1 MQKYR
6 IPLFYPYIPRGVKE
20 AVKRTLNTRWI
31 GQGPQVTAFERLWEK
46 KISSPNKAVAV
57 GSCTDALH
65 LAYILAG
72 IGQGDEVIT
81 PIFTFPATNI
91 PLLYQKAKI
100 VFADVKKDSL
110 NIDPQDIT
118 RKITSKTRAIV
129 VVHYGGVPCDMDE
142 IQLLAHKHNLPV
154 IEDAAYATGVAYKG
168 QKIGSISDFTC
179 FSFQA
184 VKLLN
189 TATGGILT
197 IKESSL
203 VDRAKRLRWFGAE
216 KSDSYDRWAKGI
228 PEIGYRYQTTDIAAA
243 MGIAALKTLDKTIKH
258 YQDLA
263 DTYREGLADIPGV
276 TYIGGLS
283 LCIILTGKRDK
294 LRQSLTKYG
303 IENSVL
309 DCRNDRFAIFGG
321 RVKNCLNMDELESKY
336 LMLPTHYFLRKK
348 DVEFICQEIRKA
360 VGKI

>member
-1 MQKYR
+1 MNK
-6 IPLFYPYIPRGVKE
+6 ITLFHPYVPESAKR
-20 AVKRTLNTRWI
+20 AVLRTLNTPWI
-31 GQGPQVTAFERLWEK
+31 GQGPQVAEFEKLWEK
-46 KISSPNKAVAV
+46 KISYSHKAVAV
-57 GSCTDALH
+57 GSCTYALH

-72 IGQGDEVIT
+72 IREGDEVVA
-81 PIFTFPATNI
+81 PIFTFPSTNI
-91 PLLYQKAKI
+91 PILYQRAKV

-110 NIDPQDIT
+110 NIDPNDIA
-118 RKITSKTRAIV
+118 RKITSKTKAIV

-142 IQLLAHKHNLPV
+142 IQAIANKHFLPV
-154 IEDAAYATGVAYKG
+154 IEDAAYATGLTYRDR
-168 QKIGSISDFTC
+168 KIGSISDFTC

-184 VKLLN
+184 VKLLT
-189 TATGGILT
+189 TATGGMLT
-197 IKESSL
+197 IKDPRL
-203 VDRAKRLRWFGAE
+203 VGRAKRLRWFGAE
-216 KSDSYDRWAKGI
+216 KSNSDDRWAKGI
-228 PEIGYRYQTTDIAAA
+228 TEIGYRYQMTDIAAA
-243 MGIAALKTLDKTIKH
+243 MGITALKELDKTLKH

-309 DCRNDRFAIFGG
+309 DCRSDRFAIFGG

-348 DVEFICQEIRKA
+348 DVEFICQVIRKA
-360 VGKI
+360 VGKK

>member
-1 MQKYR
+1 MQKGK
-6 IPLFYPYIPRGVKE
+6 IPLFYPYVPKGAKE
-20 AVKRTLNTRWI
+20 AVKCTLNTRWI
-31 GQGPQVTAFERLWEK
+31 GQGPQVTGFEKLWEK
-46 KISSPNKAVAV
+46 KISSPHKAVAV
-57 GSCTDALH
+57 GSCTYALH

-72 IGQGDEVIT
+72 IREGDEVVA
-81 PIFTFPATNI
+81 PIFTFPSTNI
-91 PLLYQKAKI
+91 PILYQRAKV

-110 NIDPQDIT
+110 NIDPNDIA
-118 RKITSKTRAIV
+118 RKITSKTKAIV

-142 IQLLAHKHNLPV
+142 IQAIANKHFLPV
-154 IEDAAYATGVAYKG
+154 IEDAAYATGLTYRDR
-168 QKIGSISDFTC
+168 KIGSISDFTC

-184 VKLLN
+184 VKLLT
-189 TATGGILT
+189 TATGGMLT
-197 IKESSL
+197 IKDPRL
-203 VDRAKRLRWFGAE
+203 VGRAKRLRWFGAE
-216 KSDSYDRWAKGI
+216 KSNSDDRWAKGI
-228 PEIGYRYQTTDIAAA
+228 TEIGYRYQMTDIAAA
-243 MGIAALKTLDKTIKH
+243 MGITALKELDKTLKH

-263 DTYREGLADIPGV
+263 DTYREGLADIPGG

-309 DCRNDRFAIFGG
+309 DCRSDRFAIFGG

-348 DVEFICQEIRKA
+348 DVEFICQVIRKA
-360 VGKI
+360 V